1 MREPL
6 YKVGDKVKVK
16 KRIGESEDYRYGFV
30 DEMDEPYGGKI
41 VTIISV
47 KPLSIRGLYHYPD
60 DGYKYQIVE
69 DRQKY
74 NWASSMFEP
83 ISEPSDTPLRIKV
96 HTKHI
101 KFNFN
106 N

>member
-1 MREPL
+1 MEPL
-6 YKVGDKVKVK
+6 YKEGDKVRVK
-16 KRIGESEDYRYGFV
+16 ERIGKDTDYRFSFV
-30 DEMDEPYGGKI
+30 DEMDEPYRGKI
-41 VTIISV
+41 VTIVSV
-47 KPLSIRGLYHYPD
+47 EPIITDYSYYYPD
-60 DGYKYQIVE
+60 DRYKYQIKE
-69 DRQKY
+69 DGQRY

-83 ISEPSDTPLRIKV
+83 ISESSDTPLKIKV

>member
-1 MREPL
+1 MRDPL
-6 YKVGDKVKVK
+6 YKEGDKVRIKE
-16 KRIGESEDYRYGFV
+16 RIGETEDYRFSFV
-30 DEMDEPYGGKI
+30 DKMDELYRGKI
-41 VTIISV
+41 VTIVSV
-47 KPLSIRGLYHYPD
+47 KPISIRGLYYYPD
-60 DGYKYQIVE
+60 DGYKYQIKE
-69 DRQKY
+69 DMQKY

-83 ISEPSDTPLRIKV
+83 ISESSDTPLKIKV